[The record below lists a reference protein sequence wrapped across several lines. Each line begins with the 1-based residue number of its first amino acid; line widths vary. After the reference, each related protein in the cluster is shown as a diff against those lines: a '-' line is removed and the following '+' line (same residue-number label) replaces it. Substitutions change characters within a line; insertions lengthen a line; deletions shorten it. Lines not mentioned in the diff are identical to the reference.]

1 MKNQEIIQPPLLD
14 VTASTESQL
23 FDDYQNAVYW
33 IGKVAAPGCVTR
45 PDEFLA
51 QRQLRAN
58 VYIEECNFLPASAR
72 QADGGESDANDIH
85 ATQYV
90 VLEKRDQKVRAV
102 GALRMIHKQNGILPA
117 EELFEGELSEELP
130 SQSLEASR
138 FIARNSEKMSQ
149 ALISIG
155 LVRVAILQAHQE
167 QGDIY
172 AVVEEPLARRFSQI
186 GLEYDELCPSK
197 PIAEYNNTDNM
208 LLRFRPE
215 KIMTAVKQDYSHER
229 MITPYLDISH
239 LNSGLGYYDKTM
251 RNIATNGD

>member
-1 MKNQEIIQPPLLD
+1 MENQEIIKPPVLD
-14 VTASTESQL
+14 VAAYIESQL

-33 IGKVAAPGCVTR
+33 IGKVATPGYVTR
-45 PDEFLA
+45 PDEYLA

-58 VYIEECNFLPASAR
+58 VYIDECNFLPSSAR
-72 QADGGESDANDIH
+72 QTDGGETDANDVH

-90 VLEKRDQKVRAV
+90 VIEKRDQQVRAV
-102 GALRMIHKQNGILPA
+102 GALRMIHKQYGDLPA
-117 EELFEGELSEELP
+117 EELFANELHQALP
-130 SQSLEASR
+130 QQSLEASR
-138 FIARNSEKMSQ
+138 FIARHNEKMSQ

-155 LVRVAILQAHQE
+155 LVRVAILQAQQE

-197 PIAEYNNTDNM
+197 PIAEYNNTNNM

-215 KIMTAVKQDYSHER
+215 KIMAAVKRDYRYDR
-229 MITPYLDISH
+229 MITPYLDIVRH
-239 LNSGLGYYDKTM
+239 NSGLGYYDKTM
-251 RNIATNGD
+251 RSITKRGE